1 MAQGKLPDPAREAS
15 GDSRRKNRQSTP
27 VVIDGSVDM
36 DAMLSPSQRAIL
48 LMQQTH
54 GNAAVRRMLNRGAS
68 TIQRDPPTS
77 AGSGGWSLDPTNP
90 TGQAANRPVVNPGL
104 PDLGLGSVSERI
116 AKSMGAEPGVR
127 DWIWHDG
134 APQLRAH
141 ADDGIDGLITF
152 TQQNAPRGRDVLYDV
167 CERMITDWANQQ
179 TDLFF
184 TRNADERAVRAWIA
198 QNSTTLR
205 SHIFDGMPALLS
217 YLQLSAPQG
226 SNVPVARLTAILN
239 FWSGQLGLSIPP
251 APMFGAQPP
260 SGGNAPGSRSPVQG
274 QLSYS
279 LVTVRHVALGNNPD
293 TPNNTEAQPQFSVN
307 LTWQMHQENQPGI
320 EVSAVVQMATNSD
333 FTQVAN
339 IQGGGQVAWVAPALH
354 GLLQLSGFA
363 QLLAGAAMNQ
373 SNDPVTGRTQLSIAP
388 TAQASFGGQALFQ
401 LFGGRV
407 QVGPQVGIGPTG
419 TFPSGQPPQYTM
431 DVSVGGVIQFAF

>member
-1 MAQGKLPDPAREAS
+1 MEA
-15 GDSRRKNRQSTP
+15 
-27 VVIDGSVDM
+27 
-36 DAMLSPSQRAIL
+36 ALSPAQRAIL
-48 LMQQTH
+48 SMQQTR

-68 TIQRDPPTS
+68 TIQRDPP
-77 AGSGGWSLDPTNP
+77 AASGGSSGWSFDPANP
-90 TGQAANRPVVNPGL
+90 TGRAANSPTI
-104 PDLGLGSVSERI
+104 DLTGPNLGMPSITDQIV
-116 AKSMGAEPGVR
+116 KSMAAEPGVR
-127 DWIWHDG
+127 QWIWHDG
-134 APQLRAH
+134 SPQLRAH

-152 TQQNAPRGRDVLYDV
+152 TQQNAPRGRDVLTDTLQQ
-167 CERMITDWANQQ
+167 MISDWANQQ

-184 TRNADERAVRAWIA
+184 TRSADERAVRAWIT
-198 QNSTTLR
+198 QNSATLR
-205 SHIFDGMPALLS
+205 SHVFDGMPALMA

-226 SNVPVARLTAILN
+226 SNVPSARLSAILN
-239 FWSGQLGLSIPP
+239 FWAGQQGLSIPP
-251 APMFGAQPP
+251 APMFGAVPP
-260 SGGNAPGSRSPVQG
+260 AGGNAPGSRSPVQG

-279 LVTVRHVALGNNPD
+279 LVTVKHVAVGNNPD

-307 LTWQMHQENQPGI
+307 LTWQMHQENQAGL

-363 QLLAGAAMNQ
+363 QLLSGAAMSQN
-373 SNDPVTGRTQLSIAP
+373 SNPVTGRTQLSIAP
-388 TAQASFGGQALFQ
+388 TAQAAFGGQALFQ

-407 QVGPQVGIGPTG
+407 QVGPQVGVGPTG